1 MYRKYVIIF
10 LILISFIKIT
20 GQSEVGVIYSRSDA
34 QDIFG
39 KVDFSIGMNTD
50 EIKQIL
56 SSTSKV
62 IMFKIYN
69 QKLVILGDERKVL
82 LNQSTYNI
90 NNVDEFRLFSKSKLE
105 ELLMK
110 GLDKYTFIELRNG
123 VLTISNNAYTLEDS
137 VPCPPYCE

>member
-20 GQSEVGVIYSRSDA
+20 GQSEVGVIYSRNDA

-39 KVDFSIGMNTD
+39 KVDYSIGMNTD

-56 SSTSKV
+56 SSTIKV

-137 VPCPPYCE
+137 VPCPPFCY

>member
-82 LNQSTYNI
+82 LKSYN
-90 NNVDEFRLFSKSKLE
+90 F
-105 ELLMK
+105 
-110 GLDKYTFIELRNG
+110 
-123 VLTISNNAYTLEDS
+123 
-137 VPCPPYCE
+137 

>member
-10 LILISFIKIT
+10 LILISFVKIN

>member
-137 VPCPPYCE
+137 FPCPPLCN

>member
-10 LILISFIKIT
+10 LILISFVKIT

-50 EIKQIL
+50 EIKKIL

-137 VPCPPYCE
+137 VPCPPFCE

>member
-20 GQSEVGVIYSRSDA
+20 GQSEVGVIYSRNDA

-39 KVDFSIGMNTD
+39 KVDYSIGMNTD
-50 EIKQIL
+50 EIKKIL

-110 GLDKYTFIELRNG
+110 SLDKYTFIELRNG

-137 VPCPPYCE
+137 WPCPPYCE

>member
-10 LILISFIKIT
+10 LILISFVKIN
-20 GQSEVGVIYSRSDA
+20 GQSEVGVIYSRNDA

-39 KVDFSIGMNTD
+39 KVDYSIGMNTD
-50 EIKQIL
+50 EIKKIL

-137 VPCPPYCE
+137 VPCPPFCE

>member
-20 GQSEVGVIYSRSDA
+20 GQSEVGVIYSRNDA

-39 KVDFSIGMNTD
+39 KVDYSIGMNTD
-50 EIKQIL
+50 EIKKIL

-137 VPCPPYCE
+137 VPCPPFCE

>member
-20 GQSEVGVIYSRSDA
+20 GQSEVGVIYSRNDA

-39 KVDFSIGMNTD
+39 KVDYSIGMNTD
-50 EIKQIL
+50 EIKKIL

-90 NNVDEFRLFSKSKLE
+90 NNVDEFRLFTKSKLE

-137 VPCPPYCE
+137 VPCPPFCE